1 MKLSRRNTV
10 LLFSFIGAAFLV
22 LSGFLIQSKTETA
35 KHKYQN
41 ELKYQ
46 HAFSELVSDINEID
60 MSLQKSLY
68 ATSPSM
74 ILSTCTDVF
83 GKAQMAKMAMGELP
97 FAKYRLEETS
107 GFLTKVGD
115 YAYCLSKSASDGK
128 GYTQEEFINLV
139 TISQVASILSQNLLS
154 LQADINDGTIT
165 MKELS
170 GSADK
175 LGSTDDSIIPESLG
189 QSFALIESEF
199 PEVPTLIYDGPF
211 SQHINVKEPK
221 VLADLV
227 EIDADAAVQA
237 AAEFTGLRPNVF
249 KQYGVSD
256 GSIPQFCFNADV
268 DGGSLRVCVTKKGG
282 KLFSMLNSRNVTAA
296 NISAEEAIKAAKIF
310 LEQRGFPSV
319 KESYWTLNG
328 KTIVINFAYV
338 QDGVICYPDLVK
350 VAVALDN
357 GRIVGFES
365 RGYLMNHTKRSIP
378 APAVS
383 KEEAQKKVADSL
395 TVLSHDMTLIPTPGM
410 NEVYCHDFKC
420 EAADGRHYII
430 YVNADTGAE
439 ENILVLIEDENGT
452 LAM

>member
-1 MKLSRRNTV
+1 M
-10 LLFSFIGAAFLV
+10 
-22 LSGFLIQSKTETA
+22 
-35 KHKYQN
+35 
-41 ELKYQ
+41 
-46 HAFSELVSDINEID
+46 
-60 MSLQKSLY
+60 
-68 ATSPSM
+68 
-74 ILSTCTDVF
+74 
-83 GKAQMAKMAMGELP
+83 
-97 FAKYRLEETS
+97 
-107 GFLTKVGD
+107 
-115 YAYCLSKSASDGK
+115 
-128 GYTQEEFINLV
+128 
-139 TISQVASILSQNLLS
+139 
-154 LQADINDGTIT
+154 
-165 MKELS
+165 
-170 GSADK
+170 
-175 LGSTDDSIIPESLG
+175 
-189 QSFALIESEF
+189 
-199 PEVPTLIYDGPF
+199 PTLIYDGPF

-256 GSIPQFCFNADV
+256 GSIPQFCFYADV
-268 DGGSLRVCVTKKGG
+268 DGGSLRGCVTKKGG

-439 ENILVLIEDENGT
+439 ENILVVVEGEEGA
-452 LAM
+452 LAL